1 MSEDEMK
8 ALIDARTRHC
18 KDLFRKHF
26 WNLPDDLSVI
36 VLKGHLLV
44 EQSLTAI
51 ISHYVGAS
59 GELAEARLQFSQK
72 VALVKAFVGWAFP
85 VEVEPWDFLKLL
97 NRLRNDFAH
106 ELEPKKL
113 AAHLTAVRAMASA
126 RRNEEQELSLET
138 DAGNLKFIISF
149 WLGVLD
155 PVDALIHTME
165 KSKAYTADLSRLGQ
179 LLRRCREWGDDSKD
193 G

>member
-1 MSEDEMK
+1 
-8 ALIDARTRHC
+8 
-18 KDLFRKHF
+18 
-26 WNLPDDLSVI
+26 
-36 VLKGHLLV
+36 LLV

-51 ISHYVGAS
+51 ISHYAGAS
-59 GELAEARLQFSQK
+59 GDLAEARLRFSQK

-113 AAHLTAVRAMASA
+113 AAHLRVVRAMALA
-126 RRNEEQELSLET
+126 RWNQEQELSLET
-138 DAGNLKFIISF
+138 GAGNLKFIISF

-179 LLRRCREWGDDSKD
+179 LLQRCREWGAD
-193 G
+193 